1 MCLDEYFLIRE
12 IYFSMLSWVCTL
24 FALLCLSAYFKMT
37 SSVVFP
43 NWLKRTGAYIYSQW
57 FFVILGCLIAIAHSY
72 PHFASHGGI
81 IKAEYTIGYGAVAVI
96 FLLSGLDTEAEKLKI
111 NLFNWK
117 AHLTVLVYSFLI
129 TSSIAY
135 GIITAIN
142 AVGNKNIDQWMLV
155 GLIVTMS
162 CPTTVASNVIMT
174 KNADGNELLTLCEV
188 FIGNI
193 LGAFI
198 TPALTQLY
206 LGDDTPWGFA
216 NPKNFMGGSIGKIYA
231 NVLKQVSLT
240 VFLPLIVGQI
250 TRYLFY
256 GIVTKVMK
264 MLKPFKIGSWMLL
277 MIMFSS
283 FSTAFEQ
290 HSFQSVP
297 PESLI
302 FICFFNF
309 AIYMFFTA
317 LCFFTCRFPLPSKS
331 SKFYLILEKLRYNKS
346 DSVSIMLCAP
356 AKTAALGVTLIS
368 SQYGNSNPNLGKLLV
383 PLVLYQSEQ
392 VFCAGILVQFLKK
405 WVAKDKT
412 ELNDDEALQTSDSN
426 TDSNDN
432 SETTIISG
440 ILPDSL
446 ESPGPSK
453 IVGYVNTRNV

>member
-1 MCLDEYFLIRE
+1 MFN
-12 IYFSMLSWVCTL
+12 
-24 FALLCLSAYFKMT
+24 
-37 SSVVFP
+37 SVVVP
-43 NWLKRTGAYIYSQW
+43 VWVRETASYIYSQW

-72 PHFASHGGI
+72 PQFACHGGM
-81 IKAEYTIGYGAVAVI
+81 IKAQYTIGYGAVAVI
-96 FLLSGLDTEAEKLKI
+96 FLQSGLDTEASKLKV
-111 NLFNWK
+111 NMFNWK

-135 GIITAIN
+135 GIITGIKACGN
-142 AVGNKNIDQWMLV
+142 ANIDEWMLV

-198 TPALTQLY
+198 TPALTQMY
-206 LGDDTPWGFA
+206 FGSNTPWAFA
-216 NPKNFMGGSIGKIYA
+216 NPKNFTGGSVGKIYG

-240 VFLPLIVGQI
+240 VFVPLIVGQVL
-250 TRYLFY
+250 RHFFY
-256 GIVTKVMK
+256 DLVTKVMK
-264 MLKPFKIGSWMLL
+264 TLKPFKIGSWMLL

-297 PESLI
+297 SASLI
-302 FICFFNF
+302 FICFFNV
-309 AIYMFFTA
+309 AIYMFFT
-317 LCFFTCRFPLPSKS
+317 LVCFFTCRFPLPKQS
-331 SKFYLILEKLRYNKS
+331 SKLYYIVEKLRYNRR
-346 DSVSIMLCAP
+346 DTVSVMFCAP

-368 SQYGNSNPNLGKLLV
+368 SQYGDSNPNLGKLLV

-405 WVAKDKT
+405 WVAR
-412 ELNDDEALQTSDSN
+412 DDEILSDEESLLTTTTT
-426 TDSNDN
+426 TDTNDN
-432 SETTIISG
+432 DTNEISIHTIPMD
-440 ILPDSL
+440 LN
-446 ESPGPSK
+446 ESRNTYSK
-453 IVGYVNTRNV
+453 VQVSVNNKDD